1 MKIITAD
8 LARANVQAY
17 KESNIGKFEE
27 EHESTIENISKAIG
41 EASLL
46 GLTKVELPFV
56 LLEKN
61 IQEFID
67 YLKHFGYDASFEQEA
82 GASGYN
88 TCFSQ
93 EYGGVEK
100 LINIGEIARRGNLV
114 ISWKDEVQNIKET
127 KRMV

>member
-27 EHESTIENISKAIG
+27 EHNTTIENISKAIG
-41 EASLL
+41 KASLS
-46 GLTKVELPFV
+46 GLTKVELPFA
-56 LLEKN
+56 LLDED

-67 YLKHFGYDASFEQEA
+67 YLKHFGYNASFEQEV

-88 TCFSQ
+88 TSFSQ
-93 EYGGVEK
+93 EYGLPEK
-100 LINIGEIARRGNLV
+100 LLPMGKIAKCGNLV

-127 KRMV
+127 K

>member
-1 MKIITAD
+1 MRIITAD

-27 EHESTIENISKAIG
+27 EHEITIENISKAIG
-41 EASLL
+41 EASLS
-46 GLTKVELPFV
+46 GLTKVELPFILCENNV
-56 LLEKN
+56 
-61 IQEFID
+61 QEFID
-67 YLKHFGYDASFEQEA
+67 YLKYFGYDASFEQEA
-82 GASGYN
+82 GAGGYN

-100 LINIGEIARRGNLV
+100 LINIGEIARRGYLI

-127 KRMV
+127 KGMV

>member
-1 MKIITAD
+1 MIIITAD
-8 LARANVQAY
+8 LARANVKAY

-27 EHESTIENISKAIG
+27 EHKSTIENISKAISD
-41 EASLL
+41 ASLS
-46 GLTKVELPFV
+46 GLTKVELTFV

-82 GASGYN
+82 GANGYN

-93 EYGGVEK
+93 EYGGVEH
-100 LINIGEIARRGNLV
+100 LINIGEIARRGYLI
-114 ISWKDEVQNIKET
+114 ISWKGEVQNIKET
-127 KRMV
+127 KGMV

>member
-1 MKIITAD
+1 MRIITAD

-17 KESNIGKFEE
+17 KESNIRKFEE
-27 EHESTIENISKAIG
+27 EHKSTIENISKAIG

-46 GLTKVELPFV
+46 GLTKVELPFI

-67 YLKHFGYDASFEQEA
+67 YLKHFGYDASFKQEL

-93 EYGGVEK
+93 EYSGAET
-100 LINIGEIARRGNLV
+100 LINIGEIARCGNLV
-114 ISWKDEVQNIKET
+114 ISWKDII
-127 KRMV
+127 

>member
-27 EHESTIENISKAIG
+27 EHNTTIENISKAIG
-41 EASLL
+41 KASLS
-46 GLTKVELPFV
+46 GLTKVELPFA
-56 LLEKN
+56 LLDEN

-67 YLKHFGYDASFEQEA
+67 YLKHFGYNASFEQE
-82 GASGYN
+82 GTSGYN
-88 TCFSQ
+88 TSFSQ
-93 EYGGVEK
+93 EYGLPEK
-100 LINIGEIARRGNLV
+100 LLPIGKIAKCGNLV

-127 KRMV
+127 K